1 MWIYKKLMNP
11 YFSYFFRYY
20 RLSIHLPIMNWK
32 WSFHLGNSKSNETL
46 SCKKLYYLIVK
57 TMLPLFAD
65 CFFQKPG
72 PPLCTTADTVFLLQ
86 DRRHLPKHSNRTPPS
101 EWLTERLEHLDPHV
115 TASTKYPVFTGGQGQ
130 AGDLTMVVEQLVR
143 KVTPHKNTSLHHP
156 VAELATSSPSNI

>member
-1 MWIYKKLMNP
+1 MNP

-72 PPLCTTADTVFLLQ
+72 PPLCTTLSSSSKTDDIFPNIPT
-86 DRRHLPKHSNRTPPS
+86 
-101 EWLTERLEHLDPHV
+101 EHLHLSDSQRDLSTLIPMSLPPLRILSSLGDKARQV
-115 TASTKYPVFTGGQGQ
+115 TWLWWLS
-130 AGDLTMVVEQLVR
+130 
-143 KVTPHKNTSLHHP
+143 SLWERWHHTRTLHYTTQWP
-156 VAELATSSPSNI
+156 N